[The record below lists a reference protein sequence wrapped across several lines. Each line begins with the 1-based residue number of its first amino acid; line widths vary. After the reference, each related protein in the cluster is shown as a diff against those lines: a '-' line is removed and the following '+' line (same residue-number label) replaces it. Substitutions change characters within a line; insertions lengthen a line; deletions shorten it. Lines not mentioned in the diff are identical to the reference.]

1 MISHQE
7 VRLHLLDYWRVV
19 RVRLGLVILV
29 FVLVVITAGIC
40 TYLQPR
46 QYRSFITIE
55 AQPEMTPVRIFEN
68 QTGPSASNDP
78 KFSQTQFQIIMRKGV
93 LYPVIDRLN
102 LQSKWGSDREELP
115 KETAYNKLRAMLT
128 LEEVRN
134 TNLIQINVY
143 STDPEEAALLA
154 NTIADVYMEQR
165 IAEQQAIVAKG
176 LDQLRDEVKQKEQAV
191 SQAYA
196 EASRLR
202 TEANIMDPNP
212 ESLDNAGR
220 VEDSSVLT
228 NQEKVNEARSQVA
241 TLRSRVAELDRL
253 KSEDLMRAAGLL
265 NLNDPIIEAKLPIYQ
280 TAQAEKTKLLNS
292 GLGSNHPDVKALQA
306 QIDTIGGQLR
316 QQIESIRKGF
326 ITQLAIAENTL
337 KAMGVN
343 LQTSQTEQQAMKTA
357 SAQYLDAKYKYVQE
371 RKLLEAAK
379 TRLSTASMER
389 TMPQKPAFVRDKAEP
404 ALFPSKPSIKINM
417 LLGIAAGIALGL
429 SLAFFLEYLDT
440 SVKTMDDVEKLFEIP
455 ILAVIPKGIKL
466 LPKMDE
472 DSPDA
477 EAYRILKTNVDFN
490 RKKINATA
498 FNVISAGASE
508 GKSTTVCNLATI
520 WAASGQRVLLVDA
533 DMRRPSQH
541 RLFEMNNRVGL
552 GDYLKEEATLDEVI
566 LPTTVCN
573 LYLLPAG
580 SAATDTASLLNSEA
594 MVHLVEA
601 ARGLFDI
608 MLFDSA
614 PILGASDASILSRL
628 VDCSIIVVRH
638 RHFPRSVLRRAKKAI
653 EDIEGRLLGVVLNN
667 VDVRYDQNYRYY
679 TSYSRYY
686 SKQRNGNKP
695 KTTGARARSRI
706 SNDEDEY

>member
-1 MISHQE
+1 
-7 VRLHLLDYWRVV
+7 LLDYWRVV

-29 FVLVVITAGIC
+29 FVVVVITAGIC

-46 QYRSFITIE
+46 QYKSFTTIE

-68 QTGPSASNDP
+68 QTAPRASNDQ
-78 KFSQTQFQIIMRKGV
+78 KFSQTQFQIIMRKGM

-102 LQSKWGSDREELP
+102 LQSKWGSDGAELP
-115 KETAYNKLRAMLT
+115 KETTYNKLRTMLT

-143 STDPEEAALLA
+143 STDPEEAAVLA

-176 LDQLRDEVKQKEQAV
+176 LDQLRNEVKQKEEAV
-191 SQAYA
+191 SQAYT
-196 EASRLR
+196 EASKLR
-202 TEANIMDPNP
+202 TDANIMDPNP
-212 ESLDNAGR
+212 ESLEGASR
-220 VEDSSVLT
+220 VEDSSVMT

-280 TAQAEKTKLLNS
+280 TAQAEKTRLLSS
-292 GLGSNHPDVKALQA
+292 GLGSNHPDIKALQA
-306 QIDTIGGQLR
+306 QIDAIGVQLR

-326 ITQLAIAENTL
+326 VTQLAIAENTL
-337 KAMGVN
+337 KAMGTN
-343 LQTSQTEQQAMKTA
+343 LQASQTEQQATKTA
-357 SAQYLDAKYKYVQE
+357 SAQYLDAKYKYIQE

-379 TRLSTASMER
+379 TRLSTESMER

-404 ALFPSKPSIKINM
+404 ALFPSKPSVKVNM
-417 LLGIAAGIALGL
+417 LLGIAAGIVLGV

-440 SVKTMDDVEKLFEIP
+440 SVKTMEDVEKLFEVP

-466 LPKMDE
+466 LPRIDD

-477 EAYRILKTNVDFN
+477 EAYRILKTNVDFY
-490 RKKINATA
+490 RKKTNATV

-520 WAASGQRVLLVDA
+520 WAASGQRVLIVDA

-541 RLFEMNNRVGL
+541 RLFEVNHRVGL
-552 GDYLKEEATLDEVI
+552 GDYLKDEATLDEVI
-566 LPTTVCN
+566 LPTTVGN

-580 SAATDTASLLNSEA
+580 SAAPDIVSLLNSEA
-594 MVHLVEA
+594 MVHLLEA
-601 ARGLFDI
+601 ARGLFDV

-614 PILGASDASILSRL
+614 PILGASDASILSTL
-628 VDCSIIVVRH
+628 VDSSIIVVRH

-653 EDIEGRLLGVVLNN
+653 KDYGARVLGVVLSK
-667 VDVRYDQNYRYY
+667 VDLRYDQSYQYY
-679 TSYSRYY
+679 TSYRSYY
-686 SKQRNGNKP
+686 TKQKNGEKP
-695 KTTGARARSRI
+695 SATRARAKSRI
-706 SNDEDEY
+706 SDNEDEY

>member
-1 MISHQE
+1 MDSHQE
-7 VRLHLLDYWRVV
+7 VRLHLLDYWRVI

-29 FVLVVITAGIC
+29 FALVVITAGVC

-46 QYRSFITIE
+46 QYKSFATIE
-55 AQPEMTPVRIFEN
+55 AQPELTPVRIFEN
-68 QTGPSASNDP
+68 QAAPSTSDDP

-93 LYPVIDRLN
+93 LYPVIDRLS
-102 LQSKWGSDREELP
+102 LQSKWGSDREALP
-115 KETAYNKLRAMLT
+115 KETTYNKLRSMLT

-134 TNLIQINVY
+134 TNLIQISAY
-143 STDPEEAALLA
+143 STDPEEAAQLA

-165 IAEQQAIVAKG
+165 IAEHQAIVAKG
-176 LDQLRDEVKQKEQAV
+176 LDQLRDEVKQKEEAV

-202 TEANIMDPNP
+202 TEANIIDPNP

-306 QIDTIGGQLR
+306 EIDAIGGQLR
-316 QQIESIRKGF
+316 QQIDSIRKGF
-326 ITQLAIAENTL
+326 LTQLAIAENTL

-343 LQTSQTEQQAMKTA
+343 LKASQTEQQATKTA

-404 ALFPSKPSIKINM
+404 ALFPSKPNVKINM
-417 LLGIAAGIALGL
+417 LLGIAAGLLL
-429 SLAFFLEYLDT
+429 SISWAFFLEYLDT
-440 SVKTMDDVEKLFEIP
+440 GVKTIEDVERLFEVP
-455 ILAVIPKGIKL
+455 ILTIIPKGIKL
-466 LPKMDE
+466 LPRMDE

-477 EAYRILKTNVDFN
+477 EAYRILKTSVDFN

-520 WAASGQRVLLVDA
+520 WAASGQRVLIVDA
-533 DMRRPSQH
+533 DLRRPSQH
-541 RLFEMNNRVGL
+541 RLFELNNDIGL
-552 GDYLKEEATLDEVI
+552 SDYLMGKATLDDVI
-566 LPTTVCN
+566 LPTIVGN
-573 LYLLPAG
+573 LYLVPAG
-580 SAATDTASLLNSEA
+580 WVSTDAISLLSSEA
-594 MVHLVEA
+594 MVNLIEA

-608 MLFDSA
+608 ILFDSA
-614 PILGASDASILSRL
+614 PILGASEASILSSL
-628 VDCSIIVVRH
+628 VDSSIMVVRH
-638 RHFPRSVLRRAKKAI
+638 RHFPRSVLLRAKKAL
-653 EDIEGRLLGVVLNN
+653 ENIEGRLLGVILNN
-667 VDVRYDQNYRYY
+667 VDVRYDQNCRYY